1 MRSLLALLVL
11 TLLPA
16 AAQAIT
22 VKTVDSPQGV
32 ETWLS
37 EEHSSPM
44 IAVNISFP
52 AGSAYDPAARPGLA
66 EMISSLLD
74 EGAGD
79 LNGDAFKQALES
91 RAIRLAATVERDF
104 LVITV
109 TMLKENADEGF
120 RLLALALQHPR
131 FDADAIERMRA
142 AQLATLKQDDEEA
155 TQIAAKAWYSAYYG
169 QHPYA
174 HPVKG
179 TPMGVSA
186 ITAAD
191 IKSFVAD
198 HFVRD
203 RVKVAVAGDM
213 TAPQLQK
220 YLQQLFAPLPAKTV
234 PLPAKPAETA
244 KPGSQTISL
253 DEPAPVAVFGFVGPL
268 RADPDYI
275 PAYVANYIFGGGGF
289 DSRLMDEVRD
299 KRGLTYGISMAVN
312 DSRSASVIIG
322 NVQSQ
327 KAKISTAL
335 DVTKSEMARFTKDG
349 ANQKE
354 LDNAKTFLTGS
365 FALQFDSNA
374 KIARNLNGFQR
385 SGLGPDYVEKRNA
398 MIEAVT
404 LAQVNAMA
412 KKYYDPAKL
421 VIVIAGTPAP
431 AQAGPP
437 KPGPAAEKR

>member
-11 TLLPA
+11 ILVPA
-16 AAQAIT
+16 AAEAIT
-22 VKTVDSPQGV
+22 VKTVDGPQGV

-37 EEHSSPM
+37 EEHSFPM
-44 IAVNISFP
+44 IAVNISLP
-52 AGSAYDPAARPGLA
+52 AGSAYDAAGKPGLSSMVA
-66 EMISSLLD
+66 SLLD

-79 LNGDAFKQALES
+79 LTADAYKQALES
-91 RAIRLAATVERDF
+91 RAIRLTAQPDRDF

-120 RLLALALQHPR
+120 RLVALALQKPR

-142 AQLATLKQDDEEA
+142 AQLASLKQEDEEPN
-155 TQIAAKAWYSAYYG
+155 QIANKAWSNAYFG
-169 QHPYA
+169 PHPYA

-179 TPMGVSA
+179 TPMGVAA

-203 RVKVAVAGDM
+203 RVKVAISGDL
-213 TAPQLQK
+213 TPAQVQK
-220 YLQQLFAPLPAKTV
+220 YLQQLFSALPAKMV
-234 PLPAKPAETA
+234 PLPPKPSETA
-244 KPGSQTISL
+244 KPGTQTIAIE
-253 DEPAPVAVFGFVGPL
+253 EPAPVAAFGFSGPM
-268 RADPDYI
+268 RADPDFMQ
-275 PAYVANYIFGGGGF
+275 AFVANYIFAGGGF
-289 DSRLMDEVRD
+289 SSRLMDQVRD
-299 KRGLTYGISMAVN
+299 KRGLTYGIAMGV
-312 DSRSASVIIG
+312 DDLRSAGIIVG

-335 DVTKSEMARFTKDG
+335 DVTKSEMARFAKDG
-349 ANQKE
+349 ATEKE
-354 LDNAKTFLTGS
+354 LADAKTFLTGS

-412 KKYYDPAKL
+412 KKYYDPSKL
-421 VIVIAGTPAP
+421 VIVVAGTPAL
-431 AQAGPP
+431 AQAAPA
-437 KPGPAAEKR
+437 KPAAPAEKR